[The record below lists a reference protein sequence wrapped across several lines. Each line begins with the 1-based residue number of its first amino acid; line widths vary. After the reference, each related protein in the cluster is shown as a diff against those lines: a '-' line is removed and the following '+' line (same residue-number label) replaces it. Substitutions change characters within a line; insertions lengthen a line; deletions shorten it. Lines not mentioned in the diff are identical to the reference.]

1 MPPLCSGLAC
11 DCFDQR
17 ITNSDAVKIL
27 GLIFKRISLAL
38 WGPSCNK
45 KSDRYSARETTWRN
59 PETSWIERQSD
70 PTEPQPPSHPTNAP
84 GIEQC
89 LCAASMPDL
98 PPAERH

>member
-38 WGPSCNK
+38 RVSPCGLSG
-45 KSDRYSARETTWRN
+45 RIAVRFLIT
-59 PETSWIERQSD
+59 
-70 PTEPQPPSHPTNAP
+70 
-84 GIEQC
+84 
-89 LCAASMPDL
+89 
-98 PPAERH
+98 